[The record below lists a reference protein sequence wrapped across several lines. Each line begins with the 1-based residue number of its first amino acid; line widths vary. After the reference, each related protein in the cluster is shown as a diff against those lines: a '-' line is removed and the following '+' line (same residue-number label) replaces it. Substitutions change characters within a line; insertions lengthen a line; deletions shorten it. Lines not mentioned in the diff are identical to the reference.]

1 MEKEILAELEQIK
14 CYSLLAAKSMLTL
27 SEAALMTGLSKA
39 YLYRLTCTKQIP
51 YYKPNG
57 RVYFN
62 KSELEAWMQ
71 QNRMNTTAEAE
82 SKAAAYVAAN
92 PM

>member
-1 MEKEILAELEQIK
+1 MENEILEQLEQIK
-14 CYSLLAAKSMLTL
+14 NYSLLAAKTMLTL

-57 RVYFN
+57 RVYFD
-62 KSELEAWMQ
+62 KSELETWMRR
-71 QNRMNTTAEAE
+71 NRYNTTAEAE
-82 SKAAAYVAAN
+82 AAAAAFVASN
-92 PM
+92 PL